1 MRILA
6 CSFVAAVC
14 FAMGAQAANA
24 QSLVYMLTYGTTP
37 ASFHARFPNG
47 IFGTTPAQRVAMTRQ
62 TLKNE
67 IWSASLRD
75 GKRTLLFSDEG
86 MGFEISPAIGGYA
99 VDSTR
104 NVVYVKA
111 VERTWEAPPKRATP
125 GVYETPKGV
134 YGIALDGSRHFRRLF
149 DARENMNALMVN
161 RAGTR
166 LAFGA
171 YENPGVYN
179 LYVYELP
186 SAKLIT
192 KTNITAELQTRCGG
206 CLPQESGW
214 LADGTR
220 IFLTL
225 EEGDDDADDA
235 PTGAPLIPG
244 VYLFSEDGK
253 DLGSLPMHAGEMNLP
268 DYKREPSTVPYLIA
282 QAADGTFLFRDFGQK
297 KGPPPKP
304 PIVLD
309 TVLVFTGADFA
320 PQKQLLLAKRG
331 CSGFAFAPDSKFLAF
346 VEDRQLPTYKTERH
360 IWARNLQTG
369 EDKELLMTPPPNPP
383 NSPQPSPSAVIL
395 GWLEK

>member
-1 MRILA
+1 MWLA
-6 CSFVAAVC
+6 VTATAAR
-14 FAMGAQAANA
+14 AQT
-24 QSLVYMLTYGTTP
+24 LVYLVSYTNTP
-37 ASFHARFPNG
+37 ANFRARFPNG
-47 IFGTTPAQRVAMTRQ
+47 IFGTTPEQRVAMTRQ

-67 IWSASLRD
+67 IWSVSVHD

-104 NVVYVKA
+104 NVAYVKA
-111 VERTWEAPPKRATP
+111 VERAWETPPKRATP

-134 YGIALDGSRHFRRLF
+134 YEIALDGSRRFRRLF

-186 SAKLIT
+186 SAKLIAKTDIT
-192 KTNITAELQTRCGG
+192 KELQTRCAG

-214 LADGTR
+214 LADGKR

-235 PTGAPLIPG
+235 PTTVLIPG

-268 DYKREPSTVPYLIA
+268 EYKRQPSIAPYLIA
-282 QAADGTFLFRDFGQK
+282 QATDGTFLFRDFGQK
-297 KGPPPKP
+297 KGPPPRP

-320 PQKQLLLAKRG
+320 PQKQLPLAKRG
-331 CSGFAFAPDSKFLAF
+331 CSGFAFAPDSKFLTF

-360 IWARNLQTG
+360 IWAKNLQTG
-369 EDKELLMTPPPNPP
+369 EEKELFVVPPPNPP
-383 NSPQPSPSAVIL
+383 NSPTPHQNAVIL